1 MKVIITES
9 QTTTWNLKIPRKKLT
24 AIPSALRGFLL
35 RSSLHDQRNNTKTNI
50 LVILIQHTRQ
60 THVTVEAYQC
70 SRLCSME
77 WPVGVKC
84 IYYSSSVNV
93 SLLHIPQGICQDPL
107 TISQNTFIC
116 LAKERQCEEGHEPK
130 HFNPK
135 FSPVQSRLPSLPQR
149 KLLIK

>member
-77 WPVGVKC
+77 WPATPL
-84 IYYSSSVNV
+84 

-135 FSPVQSRLPSLPQR
+135 SSPVQSRLPSLPQR

>member
-77 WPVGVKC
+77 WPVGVM
-84 IYYSSSVNV
+84 SVAT
-93 SLLHIPQGICQDPL
+93 PL
-107 TISQNTFIC
+107 VWMLVCCTYTCTTRNLSGPPN
-116 LAKERQCEEGHEPK
+116 
-130 HFNPK
+130 N
-135 FSPVQSRLPSLPQR
+135 
-149 KLLIK
+149 